1 VSSPAYSAL
10 VKLSKLIPVLA
21 LAISLTGLSFA
32 NDASSSI
39 LPQQFGGW
47 QISGSSR
54 ASNDPAIADPVN
66 AAVLKEYSFT
76 GFESA
81 TYTRDDG
88 RKLALKAARF
98 ADASGAYGAYTFYKT
113 REMLSEQIGDGAASM
128 NERVL
133 FYRGNIVVD
142 AVFQQLS
149 AMSAAELR
157 ELAEGFP
164 LPLGNTR
171 NLPDLPTYL
180 PSQSYV
186 KNTAKYLIGPAALQ
200 KVATPVPA
208 ELVDFNLGAE
218 VVVGNYNSSAGEA
231 TLMLISY
238 PTPQIAA
245 DHLRRI
251 EAARQGNSQATNDAH
266 AAITIPILQGPI
278 FDKRTGP
285 MVVIAAGP
293 LSQDE
298 AKALLASVNYDANVT
313 WNENTS
319 FGEGAT
325 MAKIVMNGIILSL
338 IIAGLALVAG
348 VAFGGIRIL
357 APRLFPG
364 RGFDRAESREF
375 ISLHLSE
382 TPPDP
387 LSDTVS
393 PSIKAG

>member
-1 VSSPAYSAL
+1 M
-10 VKLSKLIPVLA
+10 KLPKLITVLI
-21 LAISLTGLSFA
+21 LAISMAGFA
-32 NDASSSI
+32 WASQAAPSTSI
-39 LPQQFGGW
+39 LPKQFGGW
-47 QISGSSR
+47 QLSDSSR
-54 ASNDPAIADPVN
+54 ISDDPAIADPAN
-66 AAVLKEYSFT
+66 AAVLKEYGFT

-113 REMLSEQIGDGAASM
+113 PEMLSEQIGDGAASM

-142 AVFQQLS
+142 ALFQKLS

-164 LPLGNTR
+164 LPPGNTR
-171 NLPDLPTYL
+171 NLPDLPAYL
-180 PSQSYV
+180 PKLSYV
-186 KNTAKYLIGPAALQ
+186 KNTAKYVVGPAALQ
-200 KVATPVPA
+200 KLNPPVPT

-218 VVVGNYNSSAGEA
+218 VVVGNYSSSGGES

-251 EAARQGNSQATNDAH
+251 EAARQGNSQATNGAP
-266 AAITIPILQGPI
+266 ANPGPILQGPI

-319 FGEGAT
+319 FGKGAT

-357 APRLFPG
+357 AQRLFPG
-364 RGFDRAESREF
+364 RGFDRVESREF

-382 TPPDP
+382 KPSEALGDV
-387 LSDTVS
+387 VS

>member
-1 VSSPAYSAL
+1 M
-10 VKLSKLIPVLA
+10 KLFKLISGLVIF
-21 LAISLTGLSFA
+21 AISLSGVTLAKDPAPST
-32 NDASSSI
+32 SI
-39 LPQQFGGW
+39 LPKEFGGW
-47 QISGSSR
+47 QISGPLRTS
-54 ASNDPAIADPVN
+54 ADPAIADPVN
-66 AAVLKEYSFT
+66 AAVLKEYGFT

-180 PSQSYV
+180 PSRSYV
-186 KNTAKYLIGPAALQ
+186 KNTAKYVVGPAALQ
-200 KVATPVPA
+200 KVAAPVPA

-218 VVVGNYNSSAGEA
+218 VVVGNYNSSTGEA

-251 EAARQGNSQATNDAH
+251 EAARPGNSQPTNDAH
-266 AAITIPILQGPI
+266 ATTTIPILQGPI

-285 MVVIAAGP
+285 MVVIVAGP

-319 FGEGAT
+319 FGKGAT

-387 LSDTVS
+387 LGDTVS

>member
-1 VSSPAYSAL
+1 
-10 VKLSKLIPVLA
+10 LA
-21 LAISLTGLSFA
+21 LAKETAPSASL
-32 NDASSSI
+32 
-39 LPQQFGGW
+39 LPRQFGGW
-47 QISGSSR
+47 QISGSSQI
-54 ASNDPAIADPVN
+54 SVDPAIADPVN
-66 AAVLKEYSFT
+66 AAVLKEYGFT

-88 RKLALKAARF
+88 RKLAIKAARF
-98 ADASGAYGAYTFYKT
+98 ADASGAYGAYTYYKT

-128 NERVL
+128 NQRVL

-142 AVFQQLS
+142 AVFFQELS

-157 ELAEGFP
+157 ELAQGFP
-164 LPLGNTR
+164 LPEGNTR
-171 NLPDLPTYL
+171 NLPDLPVYL
-180 PSQSYV
+180 PTQSYV
-186 KNTAKYLIGPAALQ
+186 KNTAKYVVGPEALQ
-200 KVATPVPA
+200 KINPPISA

-218 VVVGNYNSSAGEA
+218 VVVGTYNSPGGEA

-251 EAARQGNSQATNDAH
+251 EAARQGTSQPGGNMPATSS
-266 AAITIPILQGPI
+266 AIPQGPI
-278 FDKRTGP
+278 FDKRSGP

-298 AKALLASVNYDANVT
+298 AKALLATVNYDAKVT

-319 FGEGAT
+319 FGKGAT
-325 MAKIVMNGIILSL
+325 MAKVVMNGIILSL

-348 VAFGGIRIL
+348 VAFGGLRIL
-357 APRLFPG
+357 AQRWFPG
-364 RGFDRAESREF
+364 RGFDRVESREF

-382 TPPDP
+382 TPSET
-387 LSDTVS
+387 LGDTVS

>member
-1 VSSPAYSAL
+1 M
-10 VKLSKLIPVLA
+10 KLSKLISVLGLVIL
-21 LAISLTGLSFA
+21 LAGFA
-32 NDASSSI
+32 WANEAAPPASI
-39 LPQQFGGW
+39 LPKQFGGW

-54 ASNDPAIADPVN
+54 TSDDPALADPVN
-66 AAVLKEYSFT
+66 AAVLKEYGFT

-88 RKLALKAARF
+88 RKLTLKAARF
-98 ADASGAYGAYTFYKT
+98 GDASGAYGAYTFYKT
-113 REMLSEQIGDGAASM
+113 PEMLSEQIGDGAASM

-133 FYRGNIVVD
+133 FFRGNVVVD
-142 AVFQQLS
+142 AVFQKLS

-164 LPLGNTR
+164 LPPGNTR
-171 NLPDLPTYL
+171 NLPDLPAYL
-180 PSQSYV
+180 PTQSYV
-186 KNTAKYLIGPAALQ
+186 KNTAKYVVGPVALQ
-200 KVATPVPA
+200 KLDAPVPA
-208 ELVDFNLGAE
+208 DLVDFNLGAE
-218 VVVGNYNSSAGEA
+218 VVVGNYNSSGGEA

-251 EAARQGNSQATNDAH
+251 EAARQGNSQSSNGAP
-266 AAITIPILQGPI
+266 AANPTPILAGPI

-285 MVVIAAGP
+285 MVVVVAGP
-293 LSQDE
+293 LSQAE

-319 FGEGAT
+319 FGKGAT
-325 MAKIVMNGIILSL
+325 MAKLVMNGIILSL

-357 APRLFPG
+357 AQRFFPG

-382 TPPDP
+382 TPPEA
-387 LSDTVS
+387 LGDTVS